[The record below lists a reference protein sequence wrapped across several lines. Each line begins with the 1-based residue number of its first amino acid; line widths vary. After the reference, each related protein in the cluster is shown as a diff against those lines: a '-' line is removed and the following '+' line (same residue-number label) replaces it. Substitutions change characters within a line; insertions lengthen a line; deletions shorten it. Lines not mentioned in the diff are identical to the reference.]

1 MTIQQNKAISE
12 SLFEVKNQLSFSK
25 KVFFKNTE
33 LEEQLL
39 LTTFLISIIFKKFY
53 LVKMRPIFDGSP
65 LLKFTRYQ
73 NFL

>member
-53 LVKMRPIFDGSP
+53 LVKMFPIFDGSP
-65 LLKFTRYQ
+65 LL
-73 NFL
+73 